1 MLTVSIPS
9 VWCDATGHCQIP
21 LIINNHFPYE
31 QGFFSR
37 SSLLKI
43 NQTTE
48 QPKRDHRTRKQRL
61 IIDGRAAGESKTFF
75 YVPVQVHL
83 VRRLVVP
90 LLPGHRQ
97 VRRPSWSSSPSA
109 PSIGGRDALKASSS
123 VSFWVS
129 LSKPRKDES
138 ESSWALLEIFRKKK

>member
-1 MLTVSIPS
+1 MKKV
-9 VWCDATGHCQIP
+9 
-21 LIINNHFPYE
+21 
-31 QGFFSR
+31 FFSR

-97 VRRPSWSSSPSA
+97 ARRASWSSSPSA

-123 VSFWVS
+123 VSFECRCQNRGKMKVS
-129 LSKPRKDES
+129 HLGHCWRS
-138 ESSWALLEIFRKKK
+138 